1 MWWQGLT
8 WTCVHWPDKPP
19 TFSQLSLVRKMLSK
33 RAAFSLPQE
42 NMTIMFMLFLN
53 HQTDWN
59 LNAAVPS
66 PAYLCSCM
74 SLCVPSPQLNRYL
87 QQREVCFALV
97 YFRKRWA
104 SCDQNLWI
112 TPGDWSQDFK
122 GKRLL
127 SWSLLLLHYAAQI
140 VSKFLFFILC
150 QTVQKHL
157 IIMLRSLFFAYAK
170 LRKTRCVCC
179 WGPE

>member
-59 LNAAVPS
+59 LNAAVAS

-122 GKRLL
+122 GKKDYYHDHSCCCIMLHRLCQ
-127 SWSLLLLHYAAQI
+127 SSY
-140 VSKFLFFILC
+140 FLF
-150 QTVQKHL
+150 
-157 IIMLRSLFFAYAK
+157 YAK
-170 LRKTRCVCC
+170 LSKASYYHVEKPFLRLHQAA
-179 WGPE
+179 